1 MNAIQDWYYT
11 TSEREQVGPISS
23 EELQDLVKKKIVMR
37 STLVWTSALEN
48 WVRASKVGKLF
59 TEENL
64 LGKKETTKL
73 SSNSDN
79 LELKKLTLDL
89 KSGNNSSPPPV
100 KSEKVAESKSTKI
113 EPTKAS
119 LKKPV
124 PISHMIPLPNSIPQS
139 APVQTPQGGNPMQNS
154 PKPIPIPTGQVPI
167 QNPIPSRPSPVP
179 SSQLI
184 PPNEPIPL
192 PTSQL
197 LPPGSILPQPKLL
210 ATPEQSDK
218 PAFKLNTSNSEETA

>member
-23 EELQDLVKKKIVMR
+23 EELQDLVKKKIVKR

-79 LELKKLTLDL
+79 LELKKLTLDF
-89 KSGNNSSPPPV
+89 SYDSASEFYSPICSCANSS
-100 KSEKVAESKSTKI
+100 
-113 EPTKAS
+113 
-119 LKKPV
+119 
-124 PISHMIPLPNSIPQS
+124 
-139 APVQTPQGGNPMQNS
+139 
-154 PKPIPIPTGQVPI
+154 
-167 QNPIPSRPSPVP
+167 RW
-179 SSQLI
+179 
-184 PPNEPIPL
+184 
-192 PTSQL
+192 
-197 LPPGSILPQPKLL
+197 
-210 ATPEQSDK
+210 
-218 PAFKLNTSNSEETA
+218 